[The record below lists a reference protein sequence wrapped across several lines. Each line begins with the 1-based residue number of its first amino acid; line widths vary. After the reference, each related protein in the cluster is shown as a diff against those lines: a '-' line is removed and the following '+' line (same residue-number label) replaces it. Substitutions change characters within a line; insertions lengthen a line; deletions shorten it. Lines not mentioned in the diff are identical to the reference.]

1 MNSLNANQQEPRAQQ
16 VSVTDEALTLDLVD
30 GRTIRVPLVW
40 YPRLWYGTS
49 QEREHFEIFGDGRYL
64 HWPDLDEDLTVAG
77 IVEGRRSAERSGS
90 LKEWLESRKGQ
101 DSEKGQPEAHR

>member
-1 MNSLNANQQEPRAQQ
+1 MNSSNANQPEPRVQQ

-30 GRTIRVPLVW
+30 GRTIGVPLIW
-40 YPRLWYGTS
+40 YPRLWYGTPD
-49 QEREHFEIFGDGRYL
+49 ERENFEVFDDGRYI

-77 IVEGRRSAERSGS
+77 IVEGRRSGESSRS

-101 DSEKGQPEAHR
+101 DKQTV